1 MLLIIFKNKLI
12 ILFILNIKISQE
24 FLTSI
29 AGVCSQ
35 LKYFSYLI
43 SMVTHWFCIICF
55 KVKDSTWTE
64 KKTLILDHKVSLS
77 EQYQY

>member
-35 LKYFSYLI
+35 LTYFSYLI
-43 SMVTHWFCIICF
+43 SMVTHWFCIFVLKLRILH
-55 KVKDSTWTE
+55 E
-64 KKTLILDHKVSLS
+64 QKKNTNS
-77 EQYQY
+77 